1 MSQQPSQIS
10 MMNRQEQMNNE
21 DNGVEEEEVMQQ
33 EIRGST
39 QIQVKKLLF
48 SQRIQAVM
56 EYMGDEE
63 ERLEMYMNLISNGL
77 LNDLAIK
84 IKE

>member
-1 MSQQPSQIS
+1 
-10 MMNRQEQMNNE
+10 
-21 DNGVEEEEVMQQ
+21 
-33 EIRGST
+33 
-39 QIQVKKLLF
+39 
-48 SQRIQAVM
+48 M